1 MVPLFTNKIR
11 VKEKLIIGR
20 HEIVDLPELGMYNI
34 ESKIDTG
41 AETSVLHCEDFEII
55 EKDGHR
61 FITCHIKPHLEEE
74 EILTLTFPIHRERVV
89 KSSFGQTETRY
100 IFLTKVRMFDQLFD
114 IKLSLRDRSSM
125 SYPMLL
131 GRNFISGKFLVDVSK
146 KRLARNS
153 F

>member
-1 MVPLFTNKIR
+1 M
-11 VKEKLIIGR
+11 KEKRTIGR
-20 HEIVDLPELGMYNI
+20 YEIVDLPELGMYNI

-61 FITCHIKPHLEEE
+61 FINCHIKPHLEEE
-74 EILTLTFPIHRERVV
+74 EILTLTFPVHRERVV
-89 KSSFGQTETRY
+89 KSSFGQTETRH
-100 IFLTKVRMFDQLFD
+100 IFLTKIRMFDQLFD

-146 KRLARNS
+146 KGLARNS